1 VLFFILNVSVVFFGK
16 NYKFNNIK
24 LSLISMNKITYLF
37 GAGAS
42 RNALPICEEIPDRIN
57 NLINVLNSTDLLLD
71 DKSPFEGVGGSS
83 EKSKRGYQ
91 LQLIDDLNWLLNE
104 SKKHSSVDTLAKN

>member
-1 VLFFILNVSVVFFGK
+1 MLFFILNVSVVFFGK

-24 LSLISMNKITYLF
+24 LSLISMNKITYLY

-71 DKSPFEGVGGSS
+71 DKSPFCFYL
-83 EKSKRGYQ
+83 K
-91 LQLIDDLNWLLNE
+91 IDYTF
-104 SKKHSSVDTLAKN
+104 SYIKKKFIPVFL